1 MRGVDVFFFRV
12 LRECLFKGAF
22 YSSNI
27 VEVFYPSNIVGGV
40 LSK

>member
-1 MRGVDVFFFRV
+1 MYFFRV

-22 YSSNI
+22 YPSNT
-27 VEVFYPSNIVGGV
+27 VEVIYPSNVVGGV